1 MAAGGRRRGTTI
13 IIIAVVLIILVGGAY
28 VYITY
33 FKPPTGVAQPIA
45 QATPSGE
52 MVKIVVTTQAISRGT
67 VFTENVLTY
76 VPYPRNDL
84 VEGTFI
90 TDMNEA
96 LNKRAKFDLDA
107 RMPLTPSMVVDQPT
121 GSLASFQVPTGM
133 TAFSVPVTRES
144 FVSYAP
150 QMGDHVMVIG
160 CMLLIDL
167 DTNFQTKLPNYTSIV
182 KAPGANC
189 TDTNC
194 QGVTVS
200 SSINTSG
207 DTSKEGYA
215 AIDPNLNMAIYAV
228 PSEEQRPRVVCQT
241 VIQDA
246 TILRVGDFSAELLP
260 KAGENTTPDQATTN
274 AQNAA
279 AIAAANPDIVS
290 LIVTP
295 QDAVLLN
302 YMLSSQVQLTMALRS
317 AGDLQIL
324 STQPVTLQFVMD
336 QKNIQLPAKLPYGIE
351 PRTPALNIPY
361 PTWPKPGN
369 AAAPAATK

>member
-1 MAAGGRRRGTTI
+1 MAAGGRRRGMTI
-13 IIIAVVLIILVGGAY
+13 IIIAVLLIILVAGAY
-28 VYITY
+28 GYLTY
-33 FKPPTGVAQPIA
+33 FRKPTGVAQPLA
-45 QATPSGE
+45 QPTPSGE
-52 MVKIVVTTQAISRGT
+52 MLQIVVTTQAISRGG
-67 VFTENVLTY
+67 VFTDTVLTY
-76 VPYPRNDL
+76 VPYPRVDL

-90 TDMNEA
+90 TDMNEV
-96 LNKRAKFDLDA
+96 LGKRAKYDLEA
-107 RMPLTPSMVVDQPT
+107 RLPLTPGMIVDQPT
-121 GSLASFQVPTGM
+121 GSLASFQVPVGM

-160 CMLLIDL
+160 CMLLMDL

-189 TDTNC
+189 QDQNC
-194 QGVTVS
+194 QGVTIS

-207 DTSKEGYA
+207 DPSKEGYA

-228 PSEEQRPRVVCQT
+228 PSEEQRPRLACQT

-260 KAGENTTPDQATTN
+260 KAGENTTPDEATTN

-279 AIAAANPDIVS
+279 AIAAASPDIVTV
-290 LIVTP
+290 IVTP
-295 QDAVLLN
+295 QDSVLLN
-302 YMLSSQVQLTMALRS
+302 YLLSSQVQITMALRS
-317 AGDLQIL
+317 AGDLQII

-336 QKNIQLPAKLPYGIE
+336 QKNIQLPAKLPYGTE

-361 PTWPKPGN
+361 PTWPRPGN
-369 AAAPAATK
+369 ASAAPATK